1 VAGLAALAGAY
12 VLSQFYRV
20 FLAVLA
26 PALTVELGVGPVELG
41 RASGAWFVAFAL
53 MQLPV
58 GVLLDRYGPRR
69 TAGWLLGIGAGGGAA
84 LFAAAT
90 GPWSLIAA
98 MALIGAGCAPV
109 LMAALTIFARRF
121 DLRRFATLGSAM
133 VGVGALGNVAAAA
146 PLALAAEAV
155 GWRAA
160 LFALG
165 ALTVAVAIALLLLVE
180 DPERAPA
187 AGAGGFRD
195 YLALLRPRFLWPIYL
210 MMTVNYAPAVGV
222 RGLWAGP
229 FLRDVH
235 GLDAAGIGAATLW
248 MAIAMAAGSFAFGP
262 LDRLLGT
269 RKWIVAGGSAA
280 VAAGCAAL
288 ALAPGAGLGAVTALL
303 VAIGFCGMTY
313 GVMMAHARPFF
324 PDGMTGRG
332 TSLMNFFCMTGVG
345 LMQAASGA
353 IVAAGETPAG
363 AYAAVF
369 AFYAVT
375 LAAATIP
382 YLFARDSRP

>member
-1 VAGLAALAGAY
+1 LAGLAALALGY

-58 GVLLDRYGPRR
+58 GVMIDRWGPRR
-69 TAGWLLGIGAGGGAA
+69 SAGWLLGVGAGGGAA
-84 LFAAAT
+84 LFAAAS

-109 LMAALTIFARRF
+109 LMAALSIFAARF

-146 PLALAAEAV
+146 PLAFAAEAM
-155 GWRAA
+155 GWRGA
-160 LFALG
+160 LLALG
-165 ALTVAVAIALLLLVE
+165 VLTVAVAAALLALVE
-180 DPERAPA
+180 DPPRAPPA
-187 AGAGGFRD
+187 EAGGFGA
-195 YLALLRPRFLWPIYL
+195 YLALIRLPHLWPIYA
-210 MMTVNYAPAVGV
+210 MMFVNYAPAVGV

-229 FLRDVH
+229 WLRDVH
-235 GLDAAGIGAATLW
+235 GLDAAGIGAVTLW
-248 MAIAMAAGSFAFGP
+248 MALAMAAGSFAFGP

-269 RKWIVAGGSAA
+269 RKWIVAGASAA
-280 VAAGCAAL
+280 VAALCAAL
-288 ALAPGAGLGAVTALL
+288 ALAPGASVGAATAAL
-303 VAIGFCGMTY
+303 VAIGFAGMTY

-324 PDGMTGRG
+324 PPGMTGRG
-332 TSLMNFFCMTGVG
+332 TSLMNFFCMSGVG
-345 LMQAASGA
+345 LMQAAGGA
-353 IVAAGETPAG
+353 IVARGATPEG
-363 AYAAVF
+363 AYAGVF
-369 AFYAVT
+369 AFYA
-375 LAAATIP
+375 LALTAALAP